1 MLGMVEI
8 SGRIIEPLI
17 AFSIAYVA
25 IENLLPN
32 PSIKRKSCPTK
43 FQLKKEQLKLEQ

>member
-32 PSIKRKSCPTK
+32 PSIKRKSIIV
-43 FQLKKEQLKLEQ
+43 LVIL